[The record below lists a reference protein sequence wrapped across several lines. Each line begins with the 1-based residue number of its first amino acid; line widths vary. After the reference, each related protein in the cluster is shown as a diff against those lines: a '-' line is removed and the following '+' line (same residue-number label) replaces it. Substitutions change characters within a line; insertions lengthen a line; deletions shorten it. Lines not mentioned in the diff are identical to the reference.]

1 MNPQLLIVMA
11 GALIIAALVRR
22 QGFQANLII
31 LVIASAVSFVPNLER
46 LELEP
51 HVILG
56 LVVPPLL
63 YSAALNFS
71 FSTFGRNFRSIVGLG
86 VTLVVGTTAAAAFV
100 GSWLLPGIGLAG
112 AFVLA
117 SVISPPDTVTAVAH
131 GKSMGFPRRVIA
143 ILTGESLVNDA
154 AALTLFSI
162 AVAGVTGESTFI
174 GNPFLLFGYGVFVG
188 VLVGFLLAGIV
199 TGLRSRLVNSSL
211 ATALSVLVPF
221 AAYFIAEELHASGVI
236 AVVMAGFSMAPNTT
250 YGSNR
255 NPSGV
260 AHRLRLQEH
269 DVWPVVEVILEAF
282 VFAYIGL
289 QVRFVIDDLVAS
301 GDDIPSVIIA
311 GVVLLVLV
319 VAIRMVWS
327 FVVFG
332 GRLIGDGM
340 RRRRLDSGEKFAEF
354 LRRREEALEA
364 RGRQRASREQALGWK
379 EILLVSWTGMRGIVT
394 LAAAAAIPLTAA
406 GEDFPGRAS
415 IQVIAFIV
423 AIGTLL
429 LQGFTVPVLARRLRI
444 DSTDDD
450 AAEDSKVAAAQ
461 AIADEAGADAVPN
474 SSDWFHAKRAAV
486 GNAVRLNQVDDEIAR
501 VVIRRIDLRQAA
513 AETSD

>member
-1 MNPQLLIVMA
+1 MNAQLLIVMA
-11 GALIIAALVRR
+11 GALIVAALVKR

-31 LVIASAVSFVPNLER
+31 LVLASAASFIPNLEH

-86 VTLVVGTTAAAAFV
+86 VTLVVGTTAASALV
-100 GSWLLPGIGLAG
+100 GSWLLPAIGLAG

-174 GNPFLLFGYGVFVG
+174 ANPFLLFGYGVFVG
-188 VLVGFLLAGIV
+188 AFVGFLLAGIV

-236 AVVMAGFSMAPNTT
+236 AVVMAGFSMAPNST

-255 NPSGV
+255 YPSSV
-260 AHRLRLQEH
+260 AHRQRLQEH
-269 DVWPVVEVILEAF
+269 DVWPVIEVILEAF

-301 GDDIPSVIIA
+301 GDDIPAVLIA
-311 GVVLLVLV
+311 GGVLLVLV
-319 VAIRMVWS
+319 MALRLVWAYL
-327 FVVFG
+327 VFG
-332 GRLIGDGM
+332 RRLIVSGMMNRRFEAYPEAREWEM
-340 RRRRLDSGEKFAEF
+340 RRNERLI
-354 LRRREEALEA
+354 A
-364 RGRQRASREQALGWK
+364 RGRRPRVRERELGWK
-379 EILLVSWTGMRGIVT
+379 EIFLVGWTGMRGIVT

-406 GEDFPGRAS
+406 GDDFPGRAS

-429 LQGFTVPVLARRLRI
+429 IQGFTVPLIARRMRI
-444 DSTDDD
+444 DTTDDD
-450 AAEDSKVAAAQ
+450 GVEDAKLAAAQ
-461 AIADEAGADAVPN
+461 AIADAAGSDEQPN
-474 SSDWFHAKRAAV
+474 SAAWFHAKRAAM
-486 GNAVRLNQVDDEIAR
+486 GNAVRLNTVDDDIAR
-501 VVIRRIDLRQAA
+501 VIIRRLDLRQAA
-513 AETSD
+513 ADTSD